1 MQIKKMVVPPSD
13 MEKIYSI
20 KSEINELNSTLRHWI
35 DTLNSKKQK
44 LLSLCDELVSLPA
57 EADVN
62 VVLPFGTRV
71 RIPVSVVYE
80 CIMKEVYVIHGS
92 LETIRKAEELKNGKN

>member
-1 MQIKKMVVPPSD
+1 MEIKKLVATPYD
-13 MEKIYSI
+13 MEKIDSI
-20 KSEINELNSTLRHWI
+20 KSEIDELNSTLRHWF

-44 LLSLCDELVSLPA
+44 LLSLYDELVSLPA

-71 RIPVSVVYE
+71 RIPVDVVHE
-80 CIMKEVYVIHGS
+80 RIMKDVDMIHSS
-92 LETIRKAEELKNGKN
+92 LETIRKAGELKNGKD

>member
-1 MQIKKMVVPPSD
+1 MQIKKLVVPPSD
-13 MEKIYSI
+13 MEKIDSI
-20 KSEINELNSTLRHWI
+20 KAEIDGLNSTLRHLI

-44 LLSLCDELVSLPA
+44 LVSLYDELVSLPA
-57 EADVN
+57 ETDVN
-62 VVLPFGTRV
+62 MDLPFGTSV

-92 LETIRKAEELKNGKN
+92 LENIRKAGELKNGKD